1 MTAISQFR
9 KIPLLSR
16 KHSMALLESSNHLSP
31 LIFLPADLTSLFCL
45 PVVRMPS
52 SLVSLIL
59 MLLTSSCPDRQI
71 SSIIKAH
78 SGVSKA
84 RCVKRLGE
92 ISSPPQPLKNISV
105 TRSCVFAQLPFAQRY
120 CSAQARVKIFLNL
133 IDKGQACLAPDLNQY
148 TLNLNFLPQS
158 RNQVFLRRVD

>member
-1 MTAISQFR
+1 MTTISQFR
-9 KIPLLSR
+9 KIPLLPR

-133 IDKGQACLAPDLNQY
+133 IGTGQACLSPDVDRSK
-148 TLNLNFLPQS
+148 LNLNFILKS
-158 RNQVFLRRVD
+158 RNQVSLRRVD